1 MTDDAVQRKLGLT
14 RQGGGMKGLSD
25 LQLAEQVQ
33 EALRALRNRVGAEFR
48 VDRIVLFG
56 SVVRGT
62 SDEESDLDV
71 LIVLQEPADHQVRNR
86 ISRVILDINLE
97 YDTNLSGLVV
107 DQKAWDGGLLS
118 VLPIHDEVEEQG
130 VRL

>member
-1 MTDDAVQRKLGLT
+1 
-14 RQGGGMKGLSD
+14 MKGLSD

-33 EALRALRNRVGAEFR
+33 EALRALRDRIGAEFR

-71 LIVLQEPADHQVRNR
+71 LIVLQEPADHQIRNR

-97 YDTNLSGLVV
+97 HDTNLSGLVV

>member
-1 MTDDAVQRKLGLT
+1 MADDAVRGNLGLT
-14 RQGGGMKGLSD
+14 HQGVSMKALSD
-25 LQLAEQVQ
+25 LQLTEQVQ
-33 EALRALRNRVGAEFR
+33 EAIRALRDRIGAEFR

-71 LIVLQEPADHQVRNR
+71 LIVLQEPADHQIRNR
-86 ISRVILDINLE
+86 ISRLILDINLE
-97 YDTNLSGLVV
+97 HDTNLSGLVV
-107 DQKAWDGGLLS
+107 DQKTWDGGLLS

-130 VRL
+130 VQL

>member
-1 MTDDAVQRKLGLT
+1 
-14 RQGGGMKGLSD
+14 MKGIGDLELSETARKA
-25 LQLAEQVQ
+25 LQVARDRIS
-33 EALRALRNRVGAEFR
+33 AAFG

-62 SDEESDLDV
+62 ADDESDVDL
-71 LIVLQEPADHQVRNR
+71 LIILREPPDHKIRSR
-86 ISRVILDINLE
+86 ISSVILDINLE

-107 DQKAWDGGLLS
+107 DYKAWDEGLLS
-118 VLPIHDEVEEQG
+118 VLPIHDEVEEEG